1 MIKNNNGFSFLG
13 LLLTA
18 LIIAILASV
27 MASYYKKAPSVNS
40 AKKSSQ
46 AQAVEQARAAVKNLE
61 QVSNQ
66 RVNALD
72 NF

>member
-1 MIKNNNGFSFLG
+1 MIKNKNGFSLIS

-18 LIIAILASV
+18 LLICILASV
-27 MASYYKKAPSVNS
+27 MTSYYKKTLPANS
-40 AKKSSQ
+40 KKPQ
-46 AQAVEQARAAVKNLE
+46 TTQAVEQARAAVKNLE

-66 RVNALD
+66 RVHSLD